1 MATKPPSVRG
11 IAFLALILCVSCG
24 TAPGRNVVAAPLVV
38 GPSLPAGVAP
48 APSAEVL
55 PRAPDDLALLLRVSD
70 PQQLKRE
77 VASLLP
83 SSAASMAKEL
93 EPKELVAHLIG
104 EPLTDVVDLTQGI
117 DFASVGAGDSATVLS
132 LAVKPESE
140 GTTEGVGERDEN
152 GLAHVG
158 KREDRRG
165 GGERGGRL
173 GACAFTSSSGRASMR
188 LVCASDESALART
201 APYLARTVASE
212 AFDADAKLELPGRVL
227 RDRSDHTARE
237 MSDLASAQLGGHLV
251 EELLGEVDRIDGGL
265 RFAGPRIELTLDFRF
280 NARAAMLTKVFVPKS
295 VAMVPPRA
303 FYRLP
308 GDSIVALFTAGALP
322 EDMAPLRRALADN
335 LQGTLLQDGYTSD
348 HVRLLRERLE
358 TLLLT
363 GGPLVFGAGIAGGRD
378 GAERALAALD
388 ASRAKPADQA
398 RAEAQARSALHSWFM
413 FELEEAPDRWTQGL
427 RDVVRRAEE
436 AEKARAAG
444 SRSSTPRDPDGD
456 HVDVHLAGIDASL
469 KLPKDTLHLEVAIVP
484 RRKGSRPARKGHL
497 FVVPKGATTWLG
509 YSEDVAAIA
518 ARLRLAIDDA
528 TEAGTLARSNE
539 AAALRTKPV
548 LGAGIVSLAGLV
560 FLAAGTKTSDDLRSA
575 ARTASQIAGLGVK
588 GTDVISWSAAADTTP
603 GSVHLSLS
611 ARSPR
616 QTAVD
621 VVRLLGL

>member
-1 MATKPPSVRG
+1 MGTKPTSLRG
-11 IAFLALILCVSCG
+11 IALLTLISCVSCG
-24 TAPGRNVVAAPLVV
+24 TAPGRTVVAAPLVV
-38 GPSLPAGVAP
+38 GPSLPAGVSQAP
-48 APSAEVL
+48 NAEVL

-70 PQQLKRE
+70 PQRLRRE

-83 SSAASMAKEL
+83 SSAASMAQAL
-93 EPKELVAHLIG
+93 EPRELVAHLIG

-117 DFASVGAGDSATVLS
+117 DFASVGAGDSAIVLS
-132 LAVKPESE
+132 LAVKPEAE

-158 KREDRRG
+158 IREDRRG
-165 GGERGGRL
+165 EHGRL
-173 GACAFTSSSGRASMR
+173 GACAFASSSGRASMR
-188 LVCASDESALART
+188 LVCASDEPALART

-227 RDRSDHTARE
+227 RDRSDHTARQ

-280 NARAAMLTKVFVPKS
+280 NARSAMLTKVFVPKS
-295 VAMVPPRA
+295 VAAPPPRA

-308 GDSIVALFTAGALP
+308 GDSIVALFTTGALP

-335 LQGTLLQDGYTSD
+335 LQGTLVQDGYTSD

-358 TLLLT
+358 LLLLT
-363 GGPLVFGAGIAGGRD
+363 GGPLVFGAGITGGRD

-388 ASRAKPADQA
+388 ASRAKPADEA

-413 FELEEAPDRWTQGL
+413 FELEEAPDRWIQGL

-436 AEKARAAG
+436 AEKARAAE

-456 HVDVHLAGIDASL
+456 HVDVHLAGLDASL

-497 FVVPKGATTWLG
+497 FVVPKGTATWLG
-509 YSEDVAAIA
+509 YSEDVGAIA

-528 TEAGTLARSNE
+528 TEAGTLTRSNE

-548 LGAGIVSLAGLV
+548 LGAGIVSLAGLA
-560 FLAAGTKTSDDLRSA
+560 FLAASTKTSDDLRSA
-575 ARTASQIAGLGVK
+575 ARTASQITGLGVK
-588 GTDVISWSAAADTTP
+588 GTDVISWSATSDATP